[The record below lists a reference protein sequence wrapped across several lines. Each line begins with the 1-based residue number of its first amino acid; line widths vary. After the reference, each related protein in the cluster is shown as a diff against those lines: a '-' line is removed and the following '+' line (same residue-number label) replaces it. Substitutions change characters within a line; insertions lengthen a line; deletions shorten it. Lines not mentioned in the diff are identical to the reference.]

1 MAVVACPSGRLSV
14 LLEFAVVQR
23 SEPESDPTRCGKRG
37 KIQGGQK
44 AQWLSIWIPW
54 EEHMSVTV
62 FVRNL
67 KRELAS
73 QSFAC
78 RGDVER
84 DLAARILEAK
94 AQAGNGALGINASV
108 GLLLTT
114 STPTTKPLSATKAK
128 RPRLTGESEHRKR
141 TCPNCQQDTTS
152 KSCECALGNGG
163 GVTTPQLGKGKK
175 VCKNCNQVIASSRK
189 ECPVCDTSCIGNKEH

>member
-1 MAVVACPSGRLSV
+1 MAVACPSAARLSV

-94 AQAGNGALGINASV
+94 ALAGSSGAGV
-108 GLLLTT
+108 GLLFPTG
-114 STPTTKPLSATKAK
+114 TPTTKSLSASKAK
-128 RPRLTGESEHRKR
+128 RPRLAGESEHRKR

-152 KSCECALGNGG
+152 KSCECALGTSTGLA
-163 GVTTPQLGKGKK
+163 TPQLGKGKK

-189 ECPVCDTSCIGNKEH
+189 ECPVCDTPCIGSKDH